1 MIELSFRCLANGG
14 TLRTAL
20 RHAGRFLNHHYDD
33 DQDDERVHD
42 DQDDDYDDDFER
54 RTTNHQGSILFDS

>member
-20 RHAGRFLNHHYDD
+20 RHAGQLLNDHYDD
-33 DQDDERVHD
+33 DDDRDHDDRVHD
-42 DQDDDYDDDFER
+42 DQDDDYDDC
-54 RTTNHQGSILFDS
+54 GSILFNS